1 VTGTALWIA
10 AARARESTRPD
21 ALFHDPWAAAL
32 AGPLGQARL
41 EASERASGGQNA
53 YLPVRTRFF
62 DDVVVAA
69 DWAQQVVLLGAGMDT
84 RAYRLGLAKSTTV
97 FEVDHAEIFTARRRI
112 LRDAPATC
120 RRVEVVA
127 DLAGGWGPLVRA
139 SGLDPQMATL
149 WLAEGLLFYLSE
161 DAVGRLLSAAS
172 DLSRSRALFA
182 ADLFGTGLLRLSSM
196 QSLVEHRRSIGAPMP
211 FCTDEPAALLSAGGW
226 QVETLANPGAMAVAY
241 GRPIAHR
248 PVVDAGSDPTMRTY
262 LALGSRPPHGPAP
275 APVR

>member
-1 VTGTALWIA
+1 
-10 AARARESTRPD
+10 
-21 ALFHDPWAAAL
+21 LFHDPWAAAL
-32 AGPLGQARL
+32 ARPLGQARL

-69 DWAQQVVLLGAGMDT
+69 DWAQQVVLLGGGMDT

-112 LRDAPATC
+112 LRDAHATC

-127 DLAGGWGPLVRA
+127 DLAGDWGPLVRA

-211 FCTDEPAALLSAGGW
+211 FCTDEPPMPFCTDEPAALLSARGW
-226 QVETLANPGAMAVAY
+226 QVETLANPGAMAAAY